1 MINWKPLIRE
11 CLQFVKE
18 QTDKADKNAVAGFS
32 NNPYCKEELVGQDC
46 IHIYV
51 FASLRLGY
59 LCNWETL
66 QPWR

>member
-1 MINWKPLIRE
+1 MRE

-46 IHIYV
+46 IHIY
-51 FASLRLGY
+51 GGKY
-59 LCNWETL
+59 GL
-66 QPWR
+66 QCRACF